1 MARSAD
7 QCIAVVARVIA
18 QASLADLS
26 FVAYF
31 GVVGVT
37 LILS

>member
-7 QCIAVVARVIA
+7 QCIAVVPRAIA
-18 QASLADLS
+18 QASLADLW
-26 FVAYF
+26 FVAHF
-31 GVVGVT
+31 GVVGVM